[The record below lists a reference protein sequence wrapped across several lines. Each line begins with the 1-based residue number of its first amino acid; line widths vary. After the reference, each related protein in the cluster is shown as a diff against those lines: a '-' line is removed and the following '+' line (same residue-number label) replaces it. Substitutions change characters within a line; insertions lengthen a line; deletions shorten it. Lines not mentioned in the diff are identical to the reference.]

1 MMILYLKLFWEF
13 FQTGLFAVGGG
24 MATIPFLRSMGTR
37 TGWFTASQLADMI
50 AVAGSTPG
58 RVGVNTATYVGYLV
72 GSQGG
77 GPGWGILGAMTATF
91 ALVLPSVI
99 IILIVARVLE
109 RFRDNRFVRAAF
121 YGLRPASVGLIAAAG
136 AGLVL
141 MSFLGVESISEFG
154 ADVSVDFRLCI
165 LALILLVATRWIPK
179 IKNMHAVV
187 FIVFSAIV
195 GVMFGL
201 GDSF

>member
-1 MMILYLKLFWEF
+1 M
-13 FQTGLFAVGGG
+13 
-24 MATIPFLRSMGTR
+24 
-37 TGWFTASQLADMI
+37 
-50 AVAGSTPG
+50 
-58 RVGVNTATYVGYLV
+58 
-72 GSQGG
+72 
-77 GPGWGILGAMTATF
+77 
-91 ALVLPSVI
+91 
-99 IILIVARVLE
+99 IVARVLE

-136 AGLVL
+136 TGLVL